1 MKKVFSLLLSLMI
14 LFSLAVP
21 AAAAEKNEGFLT
33 FFKYKGENSF
43 TCSPRIGHATDLF
56 DEGFK
61 NIMPGNTIVGYVT
74 VKGDFASF
82 HEDTLKVWMKAVPH
96 NADGNKPK
104 AANVGD
110 VTQMNDFL
118 HQLNLKVYNENV
130 SKTKPIFDAEAD
142 QLDGLKE
149 NVYLGSFRKNG
160 KIVLRVELNWPADRE
175 NCNYN
180 DYAHR
185 TGEVDWL
192 FTVEAFDDPA
202 YDIPKTGDYILRV
215 ALPVMAISGAA
226 LLLVFFRKKKQRQ

>member
-1 MKKVFSLLLSLMI
+1 MKRLFSLLLAVAI
-14 LFSLAVP
+14 LFTMALP
-21 AAAAEKNEGFLT
+21 ASAASLT
-33 FFKYKGENSF
+33 FEKKDSF
-43 TCSPRIGHATDLF
+43 TVKPGISNAYDLF
-56 DEGFK
+56 DAQFK
-61 NIMPGNTIVGYVT
+61 NVMPGDKIVGYIT
-74 VKGDFASF
+74 VKGNFANF
-82 HEDTLKVWMKAVPH
+82 HEDTLKVWIKAIPH
-96 NADGNKPK
+96 NADGNKPVTAGTGD
-104 AANVGD
+104 AA
-110 VTQMNDFL
+110 TMNQFL
-118 HQLNLKVYNENV
+118 HQLDLRVFNENE

-142 QLDGLKE
+142 KLDGLQE

-192 FTVEAFDDPA
+192 FTVEAYDDPA
-202 YDIPKTGDYILRV
+202 YDIPKTGDYVLRV